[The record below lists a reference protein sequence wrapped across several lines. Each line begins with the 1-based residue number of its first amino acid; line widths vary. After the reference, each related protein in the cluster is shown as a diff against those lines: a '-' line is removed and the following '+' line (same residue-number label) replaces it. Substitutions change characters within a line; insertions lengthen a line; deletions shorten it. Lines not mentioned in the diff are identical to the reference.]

1 MWNGLRS
8 VSMESSFVKALL
20 MQPHLPSPVFCL
32 KEASVDAIVERVCAC
47 LNDAGGWIV
56 VGVDDKH
63 KGVGLPDVDFGSKI
77 QEAITN
83 GVMPLPLVYVQ
94 DEQYEEM
101 KIVLVTIP
109 KGTLAPYTYKG
120 RYYVLKGIE
129 AVVPTQDNMAQLL
142 RNSTAVRSDWER
154 ANNLY
159 ASEDDL
165 DADLMSV
172 VYDKGISL
180 GRLSKSNNGLR
191 GLLSELQMLRA
202 NEITNGTV
210 ALFARDTK
218 RLLPQC
224 RLRLQ
229 VMTRG
234 KGAEEFDDISFFE
247 GNIFEVQKQTIGY
260 FKDRL
265 PQKAYF
271 FKDKTGR
278 YDGFAYP
285 IDVLDEAISNALI
298 HRDYTD
304 ISDEVTV
311 FVYHDKLEI
320 TNSGSLPQKLVTGK
334 SRVLPHGSVLRNPL
348 MAELFYVAGEMEK
361 TGRGM
366 FLISD
371 TMKEAG
377 RKLPEWTSSNG
388 KTTLTLYNRKEK
400 RAMNDRVECFLSQ
413 WEKGT
418 FFTRADYERV
428 FEGRLSRGT
437 VQNDLLLM
445 VELGLSEKHG
455 NGPST
460 RYRLQ

>member
-1 MWNGLRS
+1 
-8 VSMESSFVKALL
+8 MESSFVNALL
-20 MQPHLPSPVFCL
+20 EQPHLPSPVFCL
-32 KEASVDAIVERVCAC
+32 KDATVEMIVEKVCAC

-63 KGVGLPDVDFGSKI
+63 KGVGLPNEGFVSKI

-83 GVMPLPLVYVQ
+83 GIMPLPLVYVQ
-94 DEQYEEM
+94 DEKFEG
-101 KIVLVTIP
+101 KNVVLVTIP

-120 RYYVLKGIE
+120 RYYVLQEGE
-129 AVVPTQDNMAQLL
+129 AVVPTQDYMAQLL

-154 ANNLY
+154 VNNLY

-165 DADLMSV
+165 DAELMAN
-172 VYDKGISL
+172 VYNKGVSL
-180 GRLSKSNNGLR
+180 GRLSKNNNGLR

-202 NEITNGTV
+202 NEITNGTL
-210 ALFARDTK
+210 ALFARDTRK
-218 RLLPQC
+218 LLPQC
-224 RLRLQ
+224 RLRIQ

-234 KGAEEFDDISFFE
+234 KGAEEFDDISFME
-247 GNIFEVQKQTIGY
+247 GNIFKVQKQTIDY
-260 FKDRL
+260 FKERL
-265 PQKAYF
+265 PKIAYF

-278 YDGFAYP
+278 YDNFAYP

-304 ISDEVTV
+304 ISDEVAV
-311 FVYHDKLEI
+311 FVYRDKLEI
-320 TNSGSLPQKLVTGK
+320 INSGSLPQKLVTGK
-334 SRVLPHGSVLRNPL
+334 TRVHPHGSVLRNPL

-371 TMKEAG
+371 TMREAG

-388 KTTLTLYNRKEK
+388 KTTLTIYNRKEK
-400 RAMNDRVECFLSQ
+400 RALNDRVDYFLTQ
-413 WEKGT
+413 WEKGAY
-418 FFTRADYERV
+418 FSRADYERV
-428 FEGRLSRGT
+428 FEGKLSRGT

-445 VELGLSEKHG
+445 VELGFSEKHG

-460 RYRLQ
+460 RYKLL